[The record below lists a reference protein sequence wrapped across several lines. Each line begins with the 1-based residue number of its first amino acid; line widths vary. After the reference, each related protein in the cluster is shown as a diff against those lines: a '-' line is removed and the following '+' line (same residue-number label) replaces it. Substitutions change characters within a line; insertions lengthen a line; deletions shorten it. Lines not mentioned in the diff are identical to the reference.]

1 LALLEAALSPR
12 SSELEI
18 IMKILVFNP
27 GSQGGIAKYCWHQA
41 EALGELGI
49 KVVVLC
55 DKGEERDSDY
65 FECEGSLVAERRQG
79 AANGKLS
86 RIIHLVWQ
94 YLSGQIA
101 LFGAI
106 RHHRPEVVLLASYLE
121 YLSPVWVWLQL
132 AALKIYGVTFAA
144 VLHDP
149 VRNFVVGPTWW
160 HKLSVGMA
168 YWPITVVFTHEK
180 PPPEAS
186 IPDHVKVREVPHGL
200 FFAGQP
206 QCPREQVRGDWGI
219 PDDGVVFL
227 SFGFIRDS
235 KNLDLLIRALPS
247 NPAAFLVVMG
257 RVQSESANRPVA
269 FYQEAAKSL
278 GVDQRVK
285 FLVGFVPD
293 EKVVD
298 YLQGS
303 DVLALTYSA
312 SFRSQ
317 SGVLNTAAH
326 AGKPLLASAGPGPLR
341 ESVEKFGLGTFV
353 APDDAE
359 AVADGM
365 RRLIDLVQAQ
375 RAGCSLPEGS
385 PRMDWPAYREY
396 ASWENNARAVAEAVA
411 AVRQKRSNT

>member
-1 LALLEAALSPR
+1 
-12 SSELEI
+12 
-18 IMKILVFNP
+18 MKILVFNA
-27 GSQGGIAKYCWHQA
+27 GSQGGIAKYAWYQA
-41 EALGELGI
+41 EALGQLGND
-49 KVVVLC
+49 VVVLC
-55 DKGEERDSDY
+55 DQGEERVSEY
-65 FECEGSLVAERRQG
+65 FTCEGWLVGERKRRPVG
-79 AANGKLS
+79 NKFLRLLA
-86 RIIHLVWQ
+86 LVWQ
-94 YLSGQIA
+94 CLSGQII

-106 RHHRPEVVLLASYLE
+106 RRHRPEAVLLASYME
-121 YLSPVWVWLQL
+121 YLAPLWVWLQL
-132 AALKIYGVTFAA
+132 AAVKLFGVTFAA

-168 YWPITVVFTHEK
+168 YWPISVVFTHEK
-180 PPPEAS
+180 PPQEAG
-186 IPDHVKVREVPHGL
+186 IPDYVRVREVPHGL

-206 QCPREQVRGDWGI
+206 QRSREQVRKDWDI
-219 PDDGVVFL
+219 SDDGIVFL
-227 SFGFIRDS
+227 SFGFIRNS
-235 KNLDLLIRALPS
+235 KNLDLLIRALPA
-247 NPAAFLVVMG
+247 NPDAFLVVMG
-257 RVQSESANRPVA
+257 RVQSESSNRPVT
-269 FYQEAAKSL
+269 FYQQMATNL
-278 GVDQRVK
+278 GVEQRVR

-298 YLQGS
+298 YLQS
-303 DVLALTYSA
+303 ADVLALTYSA

-365 RRLIDLVQAQ
+365 RCLIDLVRAQ
-375 RAGCSLPEGS
+375 RAGRPLAEGS

-396 ASWENNARAVAEAVA
+396 ASWANNARAVAEAVA
-411 AVRQKRSNT
+411 AVRQ

>member
-1 LALLEAALSPR
+1 ML
-12 SSELEI
+12 
-18 IMKILVFNP
+18 
-27 GSQGGIAKYCWHQA
+27 
-41 EALGELGI
+41 
-49 KVVVLC
+49 
-55 DKGEERDSDY
+55 
-65 FECEGSLVAERRQG
+65 SLVKQ
-79 AANGKLS
+79 
-86 RIIHLVWQ
+86 LVWNQ
-94 YLSGQIA
+94 FI
-101 LFGAI
+101 LF
-106 RHHRPEVVLLASYLE
+106 RSVWRFRPNVVLLASYME

-132 AALKIYGVTFAA
+132 LAVKMFGVTFAA

-168 YWPITVVFTHEK
+168 YWPLSVVFTHEK
-180 PPPEAS
+180 PPQEAS
-186 IPDHVKVREVPHGL
+186 IPDSVKVCEVPHGL

-206 QCPREQVRGDWGI
+206 QRPPEQVRGDWGI
-219 PDDGVVFL
+219 PDGGVVFL

-235 KNLDLLIRALPS
+235 KNLDLLIRALPA
-247 NPAAFLVVMG
+247 NPDAFLVVMG

-269 FYQEAAKSL
+269 FYQELAKSL

-298 YLQGS
+298 YLQS
-303 DVLALTYSA
+303 ADVLALTYSA

-353 APDDAE
+353 TPDNAE
-359 AVADGM
+359 ALAGGM
-365 RRLIDLVQAQ
+365 RRLISRVQAQ
-375 RAGCSLPEGS
+375 RAGRPLPEGA
-385 PRMDWPAYREY
+385 PRMDWAAYREY

-411 AVRQKRSNT
+411 AVRQKKSNT

>member
-1 LALLEAALSPR
+1 
-12 SSELEI
+12 
-18 IMKILVFNP
+18 MKIVVFNP

-41 EALGELGI
+41 EALGQLGN

-55 DKGEERDSDY
+55 DKGEERVSDCC
-65 FECEGSLVAERRQG
+65 ECEGVLVGERRQG
-79 AANGKLS
+79 AASSKLL
-86 RIIHLVWQ
+86 RILDLVFQ
-94 YLSGQIA
+94 YLSCQIA

-106 RHHRPEVVLLASYLE
+106 RRHRPDAVLLASYIE

-132 AALKIYGVTFAA
+132 AAVKMFGVTFAA

-168 YWPITVVFTHEK
+168 YWPLSVVFTHEK
-180 PPPEAS
+180 PPQEAG
-186 IPDHVKVREVPHGL
+186 IPDYVKVCEVPHGL

-206 QCPREQVRGDWGI
+206 QRLREQVRGDWGI
-219 PDDGVVFL
+219 PDDGVVLL

-235 KNLDLLIRALPS
+235 KNLDLLIRALPA
-247 NPAAFLVVMG
+247 NPDAFLVVMG

-269 FYQEAAKSL
+269 FYQEIAKSL
-278 GVDQRVK
+278 GVDQRVR

-298 YLQGS
+298 YLQGA

-353 APDDAE
+353 TPDNAE
-359 AVADGM
+359 ALAEGM
-365 RRLIDLVQAQ
+365 RRLIHLVQAQ
-375 RAGCSLPEGS
+375 RAGRPLPEGS
-385 PRMDWPAYREY
+385 PRMDWAAYREY
-396 ASWENNARAVAEAVA
+396 ASWENNARAVAEVVA
-411 AVRQKRSNT
+411 AVRQKKSNT

>member
-1 LALLEAALSPR
+1 LR
-12 SSELEI
+12 I
-18 IMKILVFNP
+18 FDLV
-27 GSQGGIAKYCWHQA
+27 
-41 EALGELGI
+41 
-49 KVVVLC
+49 
-55 DKGEERDSDY
+55 R
-65 FECEGSLVAERRQG
+65 
-79 AANGKLS
+79 
-86 RIIHLVWQ
+86 Q

-106 RHHRPEVVLLASYLE
+106 RRHRPDAVLLASYIE
-121 YLSPVWVWLQL
+121 YLSPIWVWLQL
-132 AALKIYGVTFAA
+132 AAVKMFGVTFAA

-168 YWPITVVFTHEK
+168 YWPLSVVFTHEK
-180 PPPEAS
+180 PPQEAG
-186 IPDHVKVREVPHGL
+186 IPDYVKVCEVPHGL

-206 QCPREQVRGDWGI
+206 QRPREQVRGDWSI

-235 KNLDLLIRALPS
+235 KNLDLLIRALPA
-247 NPAAFLVVMG
+247 NPDAFLVVIG

-269 FYQEAAKSL
+269 FYQELAKSL
-278 GVDQRVK
+278 GVDQRVR

-298 YLQGS
+298 YLQS
-303 DVLALTYSA
+303 ADVLALTYSA

-353 APDDAE
+353 APDNAE
-359 AVADGM
+359 ALADGM
-365 RRLIDLVQAQ
+365 RRLISLVQSQ
-375 RAGCSLPEGS
+375 RAGRPLPEGS
-385 PRMDWPAYREY
+385 PRMGWAAYREY
-396 ASWENNARAVAEAVA
+396 ASWENNARAVTEAVA
-411 AVRQKRSNT
+411 AVRQQTSNT